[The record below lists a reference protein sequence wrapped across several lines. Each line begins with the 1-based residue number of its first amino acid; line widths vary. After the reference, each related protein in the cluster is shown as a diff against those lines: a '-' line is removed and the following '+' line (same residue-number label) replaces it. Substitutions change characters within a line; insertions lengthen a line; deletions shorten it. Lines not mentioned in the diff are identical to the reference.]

1 MDSQQYSK
9 REEDAWRD
17 EVRNRLARI
26 EEQTTKTNGNV
37 RKLQLWRAYI
47 LGGMAMLSVL
57 LIGILIPII
66 AALIVNHVI

>member
-17 EVRNRLARI
+17 EVRTRLGRI

-57 LIGILIPII
+57 LVGILIPIV
-66 AALIVNHVI
+66 AALIINHVI